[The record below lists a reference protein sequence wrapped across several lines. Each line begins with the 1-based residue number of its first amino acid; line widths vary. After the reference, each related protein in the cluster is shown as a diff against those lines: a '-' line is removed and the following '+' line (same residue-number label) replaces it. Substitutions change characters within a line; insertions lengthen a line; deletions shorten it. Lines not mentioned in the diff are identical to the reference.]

1 MFELFD
7 DTGISYTDST
17 NYSNSSFRGNK
28 IFSFQEGVGAN
39 DPELGFPIKYLNVNN
54 IGDITFD
61 FNLVNDSFVYGDD
74 TQTTV
79 NTDTAFLKK
88 FTDRTTNT
96 LQNGWE
102 KADTESY
109 QRVERLYDVTA
120 TQTNDFAVDVYD
132 KSGDLNDLTVKVFVN
147 NQIKREL
154 TDYTINRINSIAYI
168 NFSTSIDGW

>member
-1 MFELFD
+1 M
-7 DTGISYTDST
+7 
-17 NYSNSSFRGNK
+17 
-28 IFSFQEGVGAN
+28 
-39 DPELGFPIKYLNVNN
+39 
-54 IGDITFD
+54 
-61 FNLVNDSFVYGDD
+61 YGDD
-74 TQTTV
+74 AQTTV

-88 FTDRTTNT
+88 FTDRTTNS

-154 TDYTINRINSIAYI
+154 TDYTINRINSVAYI
-168 NFSTSIDGW
+168 NFSQALTVGDVVVIKTSSASIKNANGHYEFPNNLESNTLNDNISSFTLGQVTDLSLIHI